1 MVEGPGKPKPIK
13 REIND
18 EKESDTPRKKPKKMF
33 GKITIDLTEDEPEA
47 IVLDWGELFT
57 LFKSISYSYMAC
69 ATRSIWQ
76 IGNLVAGF
84 SLSSENE
91 YGGTFI

>member
-1 MVEGPGKPKPIK
+1 LMVEGPGKPKPIK

-47 IVLDWGELFT
+47 IVLD
-57 LFKSISYSYMAC
+57 
-69 ATRSIWQ
+69 
-76 IGNLVAGF
+76 
-84 SLSSENE
+84 
-91 YGGTFI
+91 